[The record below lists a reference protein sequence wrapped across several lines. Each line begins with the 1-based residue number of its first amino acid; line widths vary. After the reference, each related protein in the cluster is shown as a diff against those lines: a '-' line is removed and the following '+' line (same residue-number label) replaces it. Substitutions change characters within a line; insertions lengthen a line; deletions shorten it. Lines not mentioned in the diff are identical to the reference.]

1 MSVPGDLANP
11 RVDFPYAHSGEPG
24 LPRFQRMRAEGRSL
38 GENLWGGLAYLRKYF
53 RAKTSAPPEEVR
65 YFDDQRRLLRFLM
78 RSAPPRGVRL
88 AMVGDLMWLRNGWHT
103 FLSPEV
109 RDHLNGF
116 DVVLGN
122 LESVISRRLKVPSF
136 LPDYVTYNSDPA
148 LITSFRRPGGASTF
162 SALATC
168 NNHCLDR
175 GDAGMLDTLDFLD
188 EQHIF
193 HSGVR
198 RRKGEVPYVVFD
210 AGGVRVG
217 FYATSWGLNSPKE
230 LGRTSL
236 QIEVLPGLAPRVE
249 PPVDVGPVRRALEGM
264 AEQGAEFRV
273 VYLHWG
279 HEFEFY
285 PDPGIMQVGRA
296 IIGAGADVVMGSHPH
311 VLQPL
316 EVCFVNGYERRYP
329 DAAADLPALRP
340 GTGCVL
346 EDGTG
351 VARKGLIVYS
361 LGNFAT
367 AMFTL
372 PCRIGVVVGITLVR
386 DPGSGRVDWERPEL
400 TLVYNVPK
408 DPTTGSRRLVSLDR
422 YLQGHPG
429 DDRLKAAAT
438 FHKEHLLGKSLT

>member
-1 MSVPGDLANP
+1 MNVPGDLANP

-38 GENLWGGLAYLRKYF
+38 GENLWGGLSYLRKYF

-65 YFDDQRRLLRFLM
+65 YFDDQRRLLRLL
-78 RSAPPRGVRL
+78 RQSPSPGGVRL

-148 LITSFRRPGGASTF
+148 LVTSFRRPNGASTF

-188 EQHIF
+188 EQHVH

-217 FYATSWGLNSPKE
+217 FYATSWGLNNPSE
-230 LGRTSL
+230 LERTSL

-249 PPVDVGPVRRALEGM
+249 PPVDVGPVRRALAVM
-264 AEQGAEFRV
+264 AREGAEFRV

-285 PDPGIMQVGRA
+285 PDPGIMQVGRS
-296 IIGAGADVVMGSHPH
+296 IIREGADVVMGSHPH

-316 EVCFVNGYERRYP
+316 EVCFVNGYEKRY
-329 DAAADLPALRP
+329 ADSGAGLPALRP

-346 EDGTG
+346 TEDTG

-361 LGNFAT
+361 LGNFTT

-372 PCRIGVVVGITLVR
+372 PCRIGLVVGLTLVR
-386 DPGSGRVDWERPEL
+386 DRESGRVDWERPEVEF
-400 TLVYNVPK
+400 VYNVPR
-408 DPTTGSRRLVSLDR
+408 DPTTGSRRLVLLGPHLAR
-422 YLQGHPG
+422 HPG
-429 DDRLKAAAT
+429 DARLKVAAE
-438 FHKEHLLGKSLT
+438 FHRNHLLGEP